1 MKNITLRLYTLARKV
16 HAKALVAA
24 ATKADDAS
32 IAAEDALIA
41 LDAQRLKLE
50 TQFNLATKEATDAWA
65 EVRNFT
71 KGQA

>member
-1 MKNITLRLYTLARKV
+1 MKNITLRLYTLARKA

-41 LDAQRLKLE
+41 LEAQRLQLQ
-50 TQFNLATKEATDAWA
+50 TQFNLSVTKATEAWA